1 MLGPSQIVLECNT
14 KVPMLVELLQ
24 PSRVERDVDG
34 VLGLEGQDDGFRGV
48 DELMPIPQPS
58 SCCVHGTLDRGMQL
72 INPSCN
78 ASR

>member
-34 VLGLEGQDDGFRGV
+34 VLGLEGKDDGFRGV
-48 DELMPIPQPS
+48 DE
-58 SCCVHGTLDRGMQL
+58 
-72 INPSCN
+72 
-78 ASR
+78 